1 MNANL
6 LRDRIK
12 NSVEVVQSEKE
23 ARFREETN
31 YFLDNLV
38 KLFTQIFMPTKEYS
52 VILTITLPSF
62 CSSKDLDKYEL
73 KISYDPTNNDW
84 IVKKNIHFE
93 DEMFTT
99 VPQIEDAEIDFRR
112 GLQIEWLASLKKKLI
127 EEYGFKETQAQK
139 DLVLKI
145 YTSEL
150 QIPSN
155 YFY

>member
-62 CSSKDLDKYEL
+62 YSSKDLDKYEL

-127 EEYGFKETQAQK
+127 EEYGFEEIQVQK
-139 DLVLKI
+139 DLISKI
-145 YTSEL
+145 YTLEL
-150 QIPSN
+150 QIPKA
-155 YFY
+155 